1 MDSSSTSAQAPASAP
16 AIGVMYSGVN
26 PSSPAL
32 TKKQREISLQCVCA
46 MWKRNLLSIKV
57 CFYCSSHYQWK
68 IEKQRDEIF
77 SLDLHL
83 FSLLFLGFVI
93 SH

>member
-32 TKKQREISLQCVCA
+32 TKKQREISFQCVCA
-46 MWKRNLLSIKV
+46 MWKRNLLSIKLCLYYSRYDRLKNRKAV
-57 CFYCSSHYQWK
+57 
-68 IEKQRDEIF
+68 R
-77 SLDLHL
+77 
-83 FSLLFLGFVI
+83 
-93 SH
+93 

>member
-26 PSSPAL
+26 SSSPAL

-46 MWKRNLLSIKV
+46 MWKRNLLNIKV
-57 CFYCSSHYQWK
+57 CLYCSRDYQSK
-68 IEKQRDEIF
+68 NRKTER
-77 SLDLHL
+77 
-83 FSLLFLGFVI
+83 
-93 SH
+93 